1 VPLWNS
7 DGRIRTGLVCVST
20 PRVVPGS
27 VCRAQPTAE
36 CCGRAG
42 CEELPLAKR
51 KPREVCGRRAN
62 LPVWSLNLP
71 AWRLNFPV
79 SEVRLG
85 RQGQGWLES
94 VSTSGTASL
103 RWPHPPGIPLH
114 TLENPPLAPAIS
126 APRRRRVSQLH
137 MTSPQKLPLTP
148 SANVNHPPHLV
159 SDPAALGRHTL
170 CSRCAGAR
178 RAPTALPTALRR
190 LRQPLLP

>member
-1 VPLWNS
+1 MGEFEQVWCALAPPESSPAASAGLSPPPSAAGGQGARSCLWRNENL
-7 DGRIRTGLVCVST
+7 GRS
-20 PRVVPGS
+20 
-27 VCRAQPTAE
+27 A
-36 CCGRAG
+36 GR
-42 CEELPLAKR
+42 K
-51 KPREVCGRRAN
+51 AN